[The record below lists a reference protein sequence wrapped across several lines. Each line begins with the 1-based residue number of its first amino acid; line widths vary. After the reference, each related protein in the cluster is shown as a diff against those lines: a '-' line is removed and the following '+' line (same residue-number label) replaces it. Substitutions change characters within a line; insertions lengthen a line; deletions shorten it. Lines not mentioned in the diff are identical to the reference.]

1 MKQLPAPG
9 FLGACTKQAIIDAVG
24 IGDSHQ
30 GLASDR
36 PRRGGGGEGPL
47 AAATPGGSAE
57 HVATCATLCFGYQG
71 VCVCVCASVYACF
84 ANMPQCMLK
93 C

>member
-1 MKQLPAPG
+1 M
-9 FLGACTKQAIIDAVG
+9 IDPVG
-24 IGDSHQ
+24 VGDSHQ

-71 VCVCVCASVYACF
+71 VCVCVCVCVPLCTHALQTCHSACSN
-84 ANMPQCMLK
+84 ADHDQMLIMH
-93 C
+93 